1 MSIKLIDTKEELFR
15 ISKIPSSNGLQGYT
29 KYNYQTFGK
38 GKINENLLFLFYQ
51 IYTRLIFVL
60 S

>member
-15 ISKIPSSNGLQGYT
+15 ISKIPSSNGLGYT

-38 GKINENLLFLFYQ
+38 EKINENFTIFILSNLHE
-51 IYTRLIFVL
+51 LIFVPF
-60 S
+60 